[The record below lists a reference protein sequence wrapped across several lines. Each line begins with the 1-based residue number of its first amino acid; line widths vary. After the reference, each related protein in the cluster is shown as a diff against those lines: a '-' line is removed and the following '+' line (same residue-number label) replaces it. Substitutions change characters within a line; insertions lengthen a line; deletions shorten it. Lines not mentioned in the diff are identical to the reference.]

1 VGGTVDGPASA
12 LEIEVSSDDPS
23 GAANVMVDGELDVSN
38 VDRLYECVRK
48 LIREGQSNIVL
59 NLRRLRYMDS
69 TGMAILV
76 AARKRAADVG
86 GQFRVEVQ
94 PNSIVARL
102 LEISGLLRI
111 LTEDPQAATA
121 TATAKKKPLTE

>member
-1 VGGTVDGPASA
+1 VDGPASA
-12 LEIEVSSDDPS
+12 LEIEVSSDGPS
-23 GAANVMVDGELDVSN
+23 GAANVTVDGELDVSN
-38 VDRLYECVRK
+38 VDRLYECLRN
-48 LIREGQSNIVL
+48 LIRDGQSNIVL
-59 NLRRLRYMDS
+59 DLRSLRYMDS

-76 AARKRAADVG
+76 AARKRATGLG

-111 LTEDPQAATA
+111 LTEEPQAAA
-121 TATAKKKPLTE
+121 TKRQPPQGVISSA